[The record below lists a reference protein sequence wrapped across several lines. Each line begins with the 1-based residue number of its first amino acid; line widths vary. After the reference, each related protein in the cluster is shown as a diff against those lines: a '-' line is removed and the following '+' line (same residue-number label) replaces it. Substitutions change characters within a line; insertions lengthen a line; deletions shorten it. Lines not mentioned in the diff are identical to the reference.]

1 MPHSR
6 YALPSLRTAVLA
18 AALANLSA
26 CASPPAHETLFLATT
41 LTPAH
46 SFTKGV
52 EGPAVDADGN
62 IYAVNFARQ
71 QTIGKVSPGGMG
83 EVYLTLPG
91 TSIANG
97 IRFGS
102 RGQMYLAD
110 YMEHTIY
117 LVDPATRALAIHAR
131 EPRMTQP
138 NDIAITA
145 DDVLYA
151 SDPNWKENTG
161 RVWRIAQDGTVSLA
175 LDTMG
180 TANGIEVSPDGKI
193 LYVNESVQRN
203 IWMYDIAADGSLSG
217 KRLLIKFDDFGMDG
231 MRVDVDGNLYVTRYG
246 KGSVVKLSPQGRILR
261 EISVPGAKPS
271 NITFGGPDGRTA
283 YVTEVVQG
291 RLLQFRVDRPGL
303 EWQRAQ
309 QHKVNAAN
317 AAAAAAAATTPPPA
331 AAESVSA
338 E

>member
-1 MPHSR
+1 MHQSR

-18 AALANLSA
+18 AALASLSA
-26 CASPPAHETLFLATT
+26 CASQPAHETLFLATT

-46 SFTKGV
+46 SFTKGI

-71 QTIGKVSPGGMG
+71 QTIGKVSPGGTG

-117 LVDPATRALAIHAR
+117 LVDPATRALTIHAR

-161 RVWRIAQDGTVSLA
+161 RVWRIAQDGTVTLA

-231 MRVDVDGNLYVTRYG
+231 MRVDIDGNLYVTRYG
-246 KGSVVKLSPQGRILR
+246 KGTVVKLSPQGRILR

-303 EWQRAQ
+303 EWLRAQ
-309 QHKVNAAN
+309 ERRK
-317 AAAAAAAATTPPPA
+317 P
-331 AAESVSA
+331 E
-338 E
+338 

>member
-1 MPHSR
+1 M
-6 YALPSLRTAVLA
+6 
-18 AALANLSA
+18 
-26 CASPPAHETLFLATT
+26 
-41 LTPAH
+41 
-46 SFTKGV
+46 
-52 EGPAVDADGN
+52 DADGN

-71 QTIGKVSPGGMG
+71 QTIGKVSPGGAG

-91 TSIANG
+91 ASIANG

-117 LVDPATRALAIHAR
+117 LVDPATRALTIHAR

-161 RVWRIAQDGTVSLA
+161 RVWRIAQDGTVTLA

-246 KGSVVKLSPQGRILR
+246 KGTVVKLSPQGRILR

-309 QHKVNAAN
+309 ERRK
-317 AAAAAAAATTPPPA
+317 P
-331 AAESVSA
+331 E
-338 E
+338 

>member
-1 MPHSR
+1 MSHTR

-26 CASPPAHETLFLATT
+26 CASPPAHEALFLATT

-46 SFTKGV
+46 SFTKGI

-71 QTIGKVSPGGMG
+71 QTIGKVSPGGTG

-117 LVDPATRALAIHAR
+117 LVNPATRALTIHAR

-161 RVWRIAQDGTVSLA
+161 RVWRIAQDGTVTLA

-246 KGSVVKLSPQGRILR
+246 KGTVVKLSPQGRILR

-309 QHKVNAAN
+309 ERKAHGLAV
-317 AAAAAAAATTPPPA
+317 PPQ
-331 AAESVSA
+331 
-338 E
+338 

>member
-1 MPHSR
+1 S
-6 YALPSLRTAVLA
+6 
-18 AALANLSA
+18 
-26 CASPPAHETLFLATT
+26 
-41 LTPAH
+41 
-46 SFTKGV
+46 
-52 EGPAVDADGN
+52 
-62 IYAVNFARQ
+62 
-71 QTIGKVSPGGMG
+71 G

-117 LVDPATRALAIHAR
+117 LVDPATRALTIHAR

-161 RVWRIAQDGTVSLA
+161 RVWRIAQDGTVTLA

-231 MRVDVDGNLYVTRYG
+231 MRVDIDGNLYVTRYG
-246 KGSVVKLSPQGRILR
+246 KGTVVKLSPQGRILR

-303 EWQRAQ
+303 EWQRAR

-317 AAAAAAAATTPPPA
+317 AAAAPPPA

>member
-6 YALPSLRTAVLA
+6 YALAALRAAVLA
-18 AALANLSA
+18 AALASLSA
-26 CASPPAHETLFLATT
+26 CASPPAHEALFLTTT

-46 SFTKGV
+46 SFTKGI

-71 QTIGKVSPGGMG
+71 QTIGKVSPGGTG

-117 LVDPATRALAIHAR
+117 LVDPATRALTIHAR

-138 NDIAITA
+138 NDIAITK

-161 RVWRIAQDGTVSLA
+161 RVWRIAADGTVTLA

-246 KGSVVKLSPQGRILR
+246 KGTVVKLSPQGRILR

-291 RLLQFRVDRPGL
+291 RLLQFRVDKPGL

-309 QHKVNAAN
+309 QHKAN
-317 AAAAAAAATTPPPA
+317 AAAAAAAQQ
-331 AAESVSA
+331 VSA

>member
-1 MPHSR
+1 MPDTR
-6 YALPSLRTAVLA
+6 TALPALRTAVLA
-18 AALANLSA
+18 AALASLSA
-26 CASPPAHETLFLATT
+26 CASPPAHEALFLTT
-41 LTPAH
+41 TFTPAH
-46 SFTKGV
+46 SFTKGI

-71 QTIGKVSPGGMG
+71 QTIGKVRPDGSG
-83 EVYLTLPG
+83 EVWLTLPG

-117 LVDPATRALAIHAR
+117 LVDPATRALTIHAR

-138 NDIAITA
+138 NDIAITR

-161 RVWRIAQDGTVSLA
+161 RVWRIARDGTVTLA
-175 LDTMG
+175 LDIMG

-203 IWMYDIAADGSLSG
+203 IWAYDIGADGSLSG
-217 KRLLIKFDDFGMDG
+217 KRLFQRFDDFGMDG
-231 MRVDVDGNLYVTRYG
+231 MRVDVDGNLYVTRYS
-246 KGSVVKLSPQGRILR
+246 KGTVVKLSPQGKLLR

-271 NITFGGPDGRTA
+271 NISFGGPDGRTA

-303 EWQRAQ
+303 EWQRGQESKA
-309 QHKVNAAN
+309 HPLAV
-317 AAAAAAAATTPPPA
+317 PPIK
-331 AAESVSA
+331 
-338 E
+338 

>member
-6 YALPSLRTAVLA
+6 YALPWLRLPLQALLLA
-18 AALANLSA
+18 MPLATLSA
-26 CASPPAHETLFLATT
+26 CASPPAHEALFLTTT
-41 LTPAH
+41 LTAPH
-46 SFTKGV
+46 SFTKGI
-52 EGPAVDADGN
+52 EGPAVDAEGN

-71 QTIGKVSPGGMG
+71 QTIGKVRPDGTG

-91 TSIANG
+91 SSIANG

-117 LVDPATRALAIHAR
+117 LVDPATRALTIHAR

-203 IWMYDIAADGSLSG
+203 IWMYDIAPDGSLSG

-246 KGSVVKLSPQGRILR
+246 KGTVVKLSPQGRILR

-303 EWQRAQ
+303 EWQRGQESKARAGAS
-309 QHKVNAAN
+309 AAGKAGN
-317 AAAAAAAATTPPPA
+317 G
-331 AAESVSA
+331 VSA

>member
-1 MPHSR
+1 MPDFR
-6 YALPSLRTAVLA
+6 TVLPPLRTAVLA
-18 AALANLSA
+18 AALASLSA

-41 LTPAH
+41 LTAPH
-46 SFTKGV
+46 SFTKGI

-71 QTIGKVSPGGMG
+71 QTIGKVSSGGAG

-91 TSIANG
+91 ASIANG

-117 LVDPATRALAIHAR
+117 LVDPATRALSIHAR

-161 RVWRIAQDGTVSLA
+161 RVWRIAQDGTVTLA

-309 QHKVNAAN
+309 QHKQNAAT
-317 AAAAAAAATTPPPA
+317 AAAAAPPAPPA
-331 AAESVSA
+331 ATGNVSA

>member
-1 MPHSR
+1 MPRPFSTLPCLGNLAR
-6 YALPSLRTAVLA
+6 AIALLLPLASLCA
-18 AALANLSA
+18 S
-26 CASPPAHETLFLATT
+26 ASPPAPETLFVASA
-41 LTPAH
+41 LTAPH
-46 SFTKGV
+46 SFTKGI

-71 QTIGKVSPGGMG
+71 QTIGKVTPAGHG
-83 EVYLTLPG
+83 EVFVTLPG
-91 TSIANG
+91 ASIANG

-110 YMEHTIY
+110 YIEHTIY
-117 LVDPATRALAIHAR
+117 VVDPLTRAIGIHAR
-131 EPRMTQP
+131 DARMTQP
-138 NDIAITA
+138 NDIAITQ

-161 RVWRIAQDGTVSLA
+161 RVWRIARDGTVTLA

-180 TANGIEVSPDGKI
+180 TANGIEVSPDGKT

-203 IWMYDIAADGSLSG
+203 IWAYDIGADGALTG
-217 KRLLIKFDDFGMDG
+217 KRLFQRFDDFGMDG
-231 MRVDVDGNLYVTRYG
+231 MRVDVDGNLYVTRYS
-246 KGSVVKLSPQGRILR
+246 KGTVVKLSPQGKLLR
-261 EISVPGAKPS
+261 EIAVPGAKPS
-271 NITFGGPDGRTA
+271 NISFGGPDGRTA

-303 EWQRAQ
+303 EWQRGQ
-309 QHKVNAAN
+309 QRKVNALAVK
-317 AAAAAAAATTPPPA
+317 P
-331 AAESVSA
+331 VSA

>member
-26 CASPPAHETLFLATT
+26 CASPPAHEALFLATT
-41 LTPAH
+41 LTAPH
-46 SFTKGV
+46 SFTKGI

-102 RGQMYLAD
+102 RGQMFLAD

-117 LVDPATRALAIHAR
+117 LVDPATRALTIHAR

-161 RVWRIAQDGTVSLA
+161 RVWRIAQDGTVTLA

-203 IWMYDIAADGSLSG
+203 IWMYDIGADGSLSG

-309 QHKVNAAN
+309 QHKANAANAAN
-317 AAAAAAAATTPPPA
+317 AAAAQQ
-331 AAESVSA
+331 VSA

>member
-6 YALPSLRTAVLA
+6 FALPALRTAVLA
-18 AALANLSA
+18 AALASLSA
-26 CASPPAHETLFLATT
+26 CASQPAHEALFLATT

-46 SFTKGV
+46 SFTKGI
-52 EGPAVDADGN
+52 EGPAVDAEGN

-71 QTIGKVSPGGMG
+71 QTIGKVRPDGTG

-91 TSIANG
+91 SSIANG

-117 LVDPATRALAIHAR
+117 LVDPATRALTIHAR

-175 LDTMG
+175 LDTLG

-203 IWMYDIAADGSLSG
+203 IWMYDIAPDGSLSG

-246 KGSVVKLSPQGRILR
+246 KGTVVKLSPQGRILR

-303 EWQRAQ
+303 EWQRGQESKARAGAS
-309 QHKVNAAN
+309 AAGKAGN
-317 AAAAAAAATTPPPA
+317 G
-331 AAESVSA
+331 VSA

>member
-1 MPHSR
+1 MPDSR
-6 YALPSLRTAVLA
+6 NALASLRAAVLA
-18 AALANLSA
+18 AALASLSA

-41 LTPAH
+41 FTPAH
-46 SFTKGV
+46 SFTKGI

-71 QTIGKVSPGGMG
+71 QTIGMVSPGGTG

-161 RVWRIAQDGTVSLA
+161 RVWRIAQDGTVTLA

-246 KGSVVKLSPQGRILR
+246 KGTVVKLSPQGRILR

-309 QHKVNAAN
+309 RHKQNAAN
-317 AAAAAAAATTPPPA
+317 AAAAAMPPPA
-331 AAESVSA
+331 AADSVSA

>member
-46 SFTKGV
+46 SFTKGI

-117 LVDPATRALAIHAR
+117 LVDPATRALTIHAR

-138 NDIAITA
+138 NDIAITQ

-161 RVWRIAQDGTVSLA
+161 RVWRIAQDGTVTLA

-203 IWMYDIAADGSLSG
+203 IWMYDIGADGSLSG

-309 QHKVNAAN
+309 RHKAN
-317 AAAAAAAATTPPPA
+317 AAAAAAAAPPA
-331 AAESVSA
+331 AAEQVSA

>member
-1 MPHSR
+1 MSDSR

-18 AALANLSA
+18 AALASLSA
-26 CASPPAHETLFLATT
+26 CASQPAHEALFLATT

-46 SFTKGV
+46 SFTKGI

-71 QTIGKVSPGGMG
+71 QTIGKVSPGGAG

-117 LVDPATRALAIHAR
+117 LVDPATRALTIHAR

-138 NDIAITA
+138 NDIAITV

-161 RVWRIAQDGTVSLA
+161 RVWRISQDGTVTLA

-246 KGSVVKLSPQGRILR
+246 KGTVIKLSPQGRILR

-309 QHKVNAAN
+309 ERKAHGLAV
-317 AAAAAAAATTPPPA
+317 PPQ
-331 AAESVSA
+331 
-338 E
+338 

>member
-26 CASPPAHETLFLATT
+26 CASPPAHETLFLATI

-46 SFTKGV
+46 SFTKGI

-117 LVDPATRALAIHAR
+117 LVDPATRALTIHAR

-161 RVWRIAQDGTVSLA
+161 RVWRIAQDGAVTLA

-317 AAAAAAAATTPPPA
+317 AAAAAAAPPPA
-331 AAESVSA
+331 ATESVSA

>member
-1 MPHSR
+1 MPPTR
-6 YALPSLRTAVLA
+6 YALASLRAAVLA
-18 AALANLSA
+18 AALASLSA
-26 CASPPAHETLFLATT
+26 CASPPAHETLFLTTT

-46 SFTKGV
+46 SFTKGI

-71 QTIGKVSPGGMG
+71 QTIGKVSPGGTG

-117 LVDPATRALAIHAR
+117 LVDPATRALTIHAR

-161 RVWRIAQDGTVSLA
+161 RVWRIAQDGTVTLA

-231 MRVDVDGNLYVTRYG
+231 MRCLLYT
-246 KGSVVKLSPQGRILR
+246 S
-261 EISVPGAKPS
+261 
-271 NITFGGPDGRTA
+271 D
-283 YVTEVVQG
+283 
-291 RLLQFRVDRPGL
+291 
-303 EWQRAQ
+303 
-309 QHKVNAAN
+309 AAD
-317 AAAAAAAATTPPPA
+317 
-331 AAESVSA
+331 E
-338 E
+338 

>member
-6 YALPSLRTAVLA
+6 TALASLRAAVLA
-18 AALANLSA
+18 AALASLSA
-26 CASPPAHETLFLATT
+26 CASPPAHETLFLTT
-41 LTPAH
+41 TFTPAH
-46 SFTKGV
+46 SFTKGI

-71 QTIGKVSPGGMG
+71 QTIGKVSPGGAG

-91 TSIANG
+91 ASIANG

-117 LVDPATRALAIHAR
+117 LVDPATRALTIHAR

-161 RVWRIAQDGTVSLA
+161 RVWRIAQDGTVTLA

-203 IWMYDIAADGSLSG
+203 IWMYDIAADGSLGG

-291 RLLQFRVDRPGL
+291 HLLQFRVDRPGL

-317 AAAAAAAATTPPPA
+317 AAAAAAAAPPPA

>member
-6 YALPSLRTAVLA
+6 TALASLRAAVLA
-18 AALANLSA
+18 AALASLSA

-41 LTPAH
+41 LTAAH
-46 SFTKGV
+46 SFTKGI

-71 QTIGKVSPGGMG
+71 QTIGKVSPGGVA

-91 TSIANG
+91 ASIANG

-117 LVDPATRALAIHAR
+117 LVDPATRALSIHAR

-161 RVWRIAQDGTVSLA
+161 RVWRIAQDGTVTLA

-203 IWMYDIAADGSLSG
+203 IWMYDIAADGSLGG

-246 KGSVVKLSPQGRILR
+246 KGTVVKLSPQGRILR

-309 QHKVNAAN
+309 RHKAN
-317 AAAAAAAATTPPPA
+317 AAAAAMPPPA
-331 AAESVSA
+331 AADSVSA

>member
-6 YALPSLRTAVLA
+6 TVLPPLRAAVLA
-18 AALANLSA
+18 AALASLSA

-71 QTIGKVSPGGMG
+71 QTIGKVSPGGAG

-91 TSIANG
+91 ASIANG

-117 LVDPATRALAIHAR
+117 LVDPATRALTIHAR

-161 RVWRIAQDGTVSLA
+161 RVWRIAQDGTVTQA

-203 IWMYDIAADGSLSG
+203 IWMYDIAADGSLGG

-317 AAAAAAAATTPPPA
+317 AAAAPPPA

>member
-6 YALPSLRTAVLA
+6 FALPALRAAVLA

-46 SFTKGV
+46 SFTKGI

-71 QTIGKVSPGGMG
+71 QTIGKVSPGGSG

-117 LVDPATRALAIHAR
+117 LVDPATRALTIHAR

-161 RVWRIAQDGTVSLA
+161 RVWRIAQDGTVTLA

-217 KRLLIKFDDFGMDG
+217 KRLLIRFDDFGMDG

-309 QHKVNAAN
+309 RHKSN
-317 AAAAAAAATTPPPA
+317 AAAAATPPAPPA
-331 AAESVSA
+331 ATGNVSA

>member
-1 MPHSR
+1 MPPTR
-6 YALPSLRTAVLA
+6 YALASLRAAVLA
-18 AALANLSA
+18 AALASLSA
-26 CASPPAHETLFLATT
+26 CASPPAHETLFLTTT

-46 SFTKGV
+46 SFTKGI

-161 RVWRIAQDGTVSLA
+161 RVWRIAQDGTVTLA

-309 QHKVNAAN
+309 RHKQNAAN
-317 AAAAAAAATTPPPA
+317 AAAAAMPPPA
-331 AAESVSA
+331 AADSVSA

>member
-1 MPHSR
+1 MPDFR
-6 YALPSLRTAVLA
+6 TALPALRAAVLA

-71 QTIGKVSPGGMG
+71 QTIGKVSPAGSG

-117 LVDPATRALAIHAR
+117 LVDPATRALTIHAR

-161 RVWRIAQDGTVSLA
+161 RVWRIAQDGTVTLA

-231 MRVDVDGNLYVTRYG
+231 MRVDIDGNLYVTRYG
-246 KGSVVKLSPQGRILR
+246 KGTVVKLSPQGRILR

-309 QHKVNAAN
+309 QHKSN
-317 AAAAAAAATTPPPA
+317 AAATAAAPPA
-331 AAESVSA
+331 ATDNVSA

>member
-1 MPHSR
+1 MPLTR
-6 YALPSLRTAVLA
+6 TALPWLRA
-18 AALANLSA
+18 AALALPLASLSA
-26 CASPPAHETLFLATT
+26 CASPPAQEILFQATA
-41 LTPAH
+41 LTPSQ
-46 SFTKGV
+46 SFTKGI

-62 IYAVNFARQ
+62 IYAVNFAQQ
-71 QTIGKVSPGGMG
+71 QTIGKVTPDGKG

-91 TSIANG
+91 ASIANG

-110 YMEHTIY
+110 YIEHTIY
-117 LVDPATRALAIHAR
+117 VVDPATRALTIHAR
-131 EPRMTQP
+131 DARMTQP

-145 DDVLYA
+145 NDVLYA
-151 SDPNWKENTG
+151 SDPNWKANTG
-161 RVWRIAQDGTVSLA
+161 RVWRIDPDGTVTLA

-180 TANGIEVSPDGKI
+180 TANGIEVSPDGAT

-203 IWMYDIAADGSLSG
+203 IWAYDIAPDGSLSN

-246 KGSVVKLSPQGRILR
+246 KSTVVKLSAQGKLLR

-309 QHKVNAAN
+309 ERGAN
-317 AAAAAAAATTPPPA
+317 T
-331 AAESVSA
+331 VGNR
-338 E
+338 

>member
-1 MPHSR
+1 MHQSR

-18 AALANLSA
+18 AALASLSA
-26 CASPPAHETLFLATT
+26 CASQPAHETLFLATT

-46 SFTKGV
+46 SFTKGI

-71 QTIGKVSPGGMG
+71 QTIGKVSPGGIG

-117 LVDPATRALAIHAR
+117 LVDPATRALTIHAR

-161 RVWRIAQDGTVSLA
+161 RVWRIAKDGTVTLA

-180 TANGIEVSPDGKI
+180 TANGIEVSPDGNI

-203 IWMYDIAADGSLSG
+203 IWMYDIAANGSLSG

-309 QHKVNAAN
+309 QHRANAAE
-317 AAAAAAAATTPPPA
+317 AAAAAAAAPPPVA
-331 AAESVSA
+331 TEPVSA

>member
-1 MPHSR
+1 MHQSR

-18 AALANLSA
+18 TALASLSA
-26 CASPPAHETLFLATT
+26 CASQPAHEALFLATT

-46 SFTKGV
+46 SFTKGI

-71 QTIGKVSPGGMG
+71 QTIGKVSPGGAG

-91 TSIANG
+91 ASIANG

-117 LVDPATRALAIHAR
+117 LVDPATRALTIHAR

-161 RVWRIAQDGTVSLA
+161 RVWRIATDGTVTLA

-246 KGSVVKLSPQGRILR
+246 KGTVVKLSPQGRILR

-303 EWQRAQ
+303 EWERAQ
-309 QHKVNAAN
+309 ERKAHGLAV
-317 AAAAAAAATTPPPA
+317 PPQ
-331 AAESVSA
+331 
-338 E
+338 

>member
-1 MPHSR
+1 MHPSR
-6 YALPSLRTAVLA
+6 YALPWLRVPLQTLLLA
-18 AALANLSA
+18 MPLATLSA
-26 CASPPAHETLFLATT
+26 CASPPAHEALFLATT
-41 LTPAH
+41 LTAAH
-46 SFTKGV
+46 SFTKGI
-52 EGPAVDADGN
+52 EGPAVDAEGN

-71 QTIGKVSPGGMG
+71 QTIGKVRPDGSG
-83 EVYLTLPG
+83 EVWLSLPG

-117 LVDPATRALAIHAR
+117 LVDPATRALTIHAR
-131 EPRMTQP
+131 DARMTQP
-138 NDIAITA
+138 NDIAITK

-180 TANGIEVSPDGKI
+180 TANGIEVSPDGKT

-203 IWMYDIAADGSLSG
+203 IWAYTIEADGSLTG

-291 RLLQFRVDRPGL
+291 RLLQFHVDRPGL

-309 QHKVNAAN
+309 ENKAKAS
-317 AAAAAAAATTPPPA
+317 AAAA
-331 AAESVSA
+331 SKNVSG

>member
-1 MPHSR
+1 MSDSR

-18 AALANLSA
+18 AALASLSA
-26 CASPPAHETLFLATT
+26 CASQPAHEALFLATT

-46 SFTKGV
+46 SFTKGI

-71 QTIGKVSPGGMG
+71 QTIGKVSPGGAG

-117 LVDPATRALAIHAR
+117 LVDPATRALTIHAR

-138 NDIAITA
+138 NDIAITV

-161 RVWRIAQDGTVSLA
+161 RVWRISQDGTVTLA

-246 KGSVVKLSPQGRILR
+246 KGTVIKLSPQGRILR

-303 EWQRAQ
+303 EWQRTQ
-309 QHKVNAAN
+309 ERRK
-317 AAAAAAAATTPPPA
+317 P
-331 AAESVSA
+331 E
-338 E
+338 

>member
-1 MPHSR
+1 MPDFR
-6 YALPSLRTAVLA
+6 TALPALRAAVLA

-46 SFTKGV
+46 SFTKGI

-71 QTIGKVSPGGMG
+71 QTIGKVSPGGTG
-83 EVYLTLPG
+83 EVFLTLPG

-117 LVDPATRALAIHAR
+117 LVDPATRALTIHAR

-161 RVWRIAQDGTVSLA
+161 RVWRIAQDGTVTLA

-231 MRVDVDGNLYVTRYG
+231 MRVDIDGNLYVTRYG
-246 KGSVVKLSPQGRILR
+246 KGTVV
-261 EISVPGAKPS
+261 
-271 NITFGGPDGRTA
+271 
-283 YVTEVVQG
+283 
-291 RLLQFRVDRPGL
+291 
-303 EWQRAQ
+303 
-309 QHKVNAAN
+309 
-317 AAAAAAAATTPPPA
+317 
-331 AAESVSA
+331 
-338 E
+338 

>member
-1 MPHSR
+1 MHQSR

-18 AALANLSA
+18 AALASLSA
-26 CASPPAHETLFLATT
+26 CASQPAHEALFLATT

-46 SFTKGV
+46 SFTKGI

-71 QTIGKVSPGGMG
+71 QTIGKVSPGGAG

-91 TSIANG
+91 ASIANG

-117 LVDPATRALAIHAR
+117 LVDPATRALTIHAR

-161 RVWRIAQDGTVSLA
+161 RVWRIATDGTVTLA

-203 IWMYDIAADGSLSG
+203 IWMYDIATDGSLSG

-246 KGSVVKLSPQGRILR
+246 KGTVVKLSPQGRILR

-303 EWQRAQ
+303 EWERAQ
-309 QHKVNAAN
+309 ERKAHGLAV
-317 AAAAAAAATTPPPA
+317 PPQ
-331 AAESVSA
+331 
-338 E
+338 

>member
-46 SFTKGV
+46 SFTKGI

-83 EVYLTLPG
+83 EVYLSLPG

-117 LVDPATRALAIHAR
+117 LVDPATRALTIHAR

-138 NDIAITA
+138 NDIAITQ

-161 RVWRIAQDGTVSLA
+161 RVWRIAADGTVTLA

-203 IWMYDIAADGSLSG
+203 IWMYDIGADGSLSG

-309 QHKVNAAN
+309 QHKSN
-317 AAAAAAAATTPPPA
+317 AAAAAAAPPA
-331 AAESVSA
+331 TAQQVSA

>member
-1 MPHSR
+1 MHQSR

-18 AALANLSA
+18 AALASLSA
-26 CASPPAHETLFLATT
+26 CASQPAHETLFLATT

-46 SFTKGV
+46 SFTKGI

-71 QTIGKVSPGGMG
+71 QTIGKVSPGGTG

-117 LVDPATRALAIHAR
+117 LVDPATRALTIHAR

-161 RVWRIAQDGTVSLA
+161 RVWRIAQDGTVTLA

-231 MRVDVDGNLYVTRYG
+231 MRVDSDGNLYVTRYG
-246 KGSVVKLSPQGRILR
+246 KGTVVKLSPQGRILR

-309 QHKVNAAN
+309 ERKAHGLAV
-317 AAAAAAAATTPPPA
+317 PPQ
-331 AAESVSA
+331 
-338 E
+338 